1 MKLKDGISLQDL
13 YVMYAILNQQVHL
26 TYSAEADIFLKH
38 LHIVKLEIQKRIE
51 DMWVKEWPLFK
62 NHIKVVLEKIDGV
75 GNEIRAHKTIPPG
88 PIRF

>member
-51 DMWVKEWPLFK
+51 DMWVKE
-62 NHIKVVLEKIDGV
+62 
-75 GNEIRAHKTIPPG
+75 
-88 PIRF
+88 